1 VNALLQARSAYST
14 TTAVRPP
21 RSVEYDVFARITE
34 CLRRSSSAERDFRLL
49 VSALAENQKLWTA
62 LAVDVAD
69 EENALPDALRARIL
83 YLAEFTRVHTRKIL
97 RGMASPEPLVEI
109 NLAVMRG
116 LRGDEVSG

>member
-1 VNALLQARSAYST
+1 VNALLQARSAYSI

-34 CLRRSSSAERDFRLL
+34 RLRSSSSAECDFRLL

-83 YLAEFTRVHTRKIL
+83 YLAEFTRAHTRKIL
-97 RGMASPEPLVEI
+97 RGTASPEPLVEI

-116 LRGDEVSG
+116 LRAKEVSG